1 MTLKREKFSKKQ
13 YRQNKGIVKRH
24 PIIFSVMAFI
34 VIMGGF
40 NAAFSDKKENNSNND
55 SSNVV
60 QSSSSSEDSTSSSSE
75 VESSSSSEVESSSS
89 QVVNEPDSLK
99 ELKATISTP
108 MPKENFL
115 NIEQGVLDSAQYN
128 DIDSNDQS
136 KATQFKSRI
145 DNLNTLVSNNN
156 SLADSE
162 KDHLTDSDF
171 NTLKEYQTKLVT
183 YLNSLHD
190 YATTYQTDNPVIQK
204 TDTSEDTRS
213 EFQQELSDSKQTF
226 DQAKKDWLNAY
237 DSIMNS

>member
-55 SSNVV
+55 SSNVA

-75 VESSSSSEVESSSS
+75 VESSNS
-89 QVVNEPDSLK
+89 QVVNESDSLK

-162 KDHLTDSDF
+162 KDYLTDSDF

-183 YLNSLHD
+183 YLKSLHD

-204 TDTSEDTRS
+204 PDTSEDTRS

>member
-24 PIIFSVMAFI
+24 PVVFSVMAFI

-40 NAAFSDKKENNSNND
+40 KAAFSDKKENNSNND
-55 SSNVV
+55 SSNVA

-75 VESSSSSEVESSSS
+75 VESSNS
-89 QVVNEPDSLK
+89 QVVNESDSLK

-128 DIDSNDQS
+128 DIDSKDQS
-136 KATQFKSRI
+136 KATQFKSRV
-145 DNLNTLVSNNN
+145 DNLIQLVSNNN
-156 SLADSE
+156 SLADSD

-171 NTLKEYQTKLVT
+171 NALKEYQTKLVT

-190 YATTYQTDNPVIQK
+190 YATTYQSDNPVIQK
-204 TDTSEDTRS
+204 PDTSEDTRS

>member
-55 SSNVV
+55 SSNVA

-75 VESSSSSEVESSSS
+75 VESSSSQVINES
-89 QVVNEPDSLK
+89 DSLK

-136 KATQFKSRI
+136 KATQFKSRV

-190 YATTYQTDNPVIQK
+190 YAATYQSDNPVIQK
-204 TDTSEDTRS
+204 PDTPEDTRS